1 MMYRLTGLS
10 LLFAI
15 PLLWGSA
22 VQAEKSASSNNLAS
36 PPGLSDD
43 AEMEPEVNIIKH
55 KDKTIEEYRL
65 HGQLYKIKVTPK
77 NAPPYF
83 LIDSDGDGMMDAR
96 RTEIEPNL
104 MIPQWV
110 LFRW

>member
-1 MMYRLTGLS
+1 MKYRS
-10 LLFAI
+10 KKRFLLLAI
-15 PLLWGSA
+15 SILALNP
-22 VQAEKSASSNNLAS
+22 VQAEKSASSTNLAE
-36 PPGLSDD
+36 PRALSDK
-43 AEMEPEVNIIKH
+43 AEIEPEVNIIQH
-55 KDKTIEEYRL
+55 EDKTIEEYRL

-83 LIDSDGDGMMDAR
+83 LIDTDGDGMMDAR

-104 MIPQWV
+104 MIPRWV